1 MEERE
6 VIIDNVV
13 LRLNQNEDIVSLDEF
28 DDAYEEEKKDE

>member
-28 DDAYEEEKKDE
+28 DGSYEEEKKDE